1 MKRERENNPRRL
13 TTARSSRRPWWTAEA
28 ATGAG
33 VIPMARGKT
42 SGSTDAKGRGG
53 AACTSNWSEGERWQR
68 NRRRIGARRRW
79 REEEKEEHGCRCLAF
94 IDEGDVTTLKASSR
108 SRPRDGRA
116 YRREEAP
123 RRDRRQTASGEE
135 ETEEAAAGPVR
146 LTPCPSVCSDCF
158 FNQNR
163 IFFSQPFSQNS
174 IFQPVSAKIQQV
186 KRGQSCS
193 SPRVIFYLR
202 INIKN
207 LMVCNI
213 WNFENKYMKLKTGL
227 NFQFEK
233 QF

>member
-135 ETEEAAAGPVR
+135 ETEEAAAGVYCSY
-146 LTPCPSVCSDCF
+146 LTELLPPSFSLNLAQKHDDLLYPKL
-158 FNQNR
+158 
-163 IFFSQPFSQNS
+163 FFSE
-174 IFQPVSAKIQQV
+174 
-186 KRGQSCS
+186 S
-193 SPRVIFYLR
+193 SSSLI
-202 INIKN
+202 
-207 LMVCNI
+207 
-213 WNFENKYMKLKTGL
+213 
-227 NFQFEK
+227 
-233 QF
+233 